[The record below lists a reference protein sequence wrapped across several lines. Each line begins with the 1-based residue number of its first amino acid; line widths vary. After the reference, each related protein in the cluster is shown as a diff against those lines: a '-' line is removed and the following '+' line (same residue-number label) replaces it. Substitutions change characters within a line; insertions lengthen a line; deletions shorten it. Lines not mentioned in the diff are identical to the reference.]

1 MGKTQI
7 LLAQQRMWLNN
18 LRLLQRRTAVSEPEF
33 VERSPLLRIR
43 KLKHETLAR
52 DSRCKK
58 NDDNRERSITKKT
71 KAATAAAL
79 QGRATPKLL
88 RFCPQLRATNT
99 YSLAALHSWRFRAY
113 FMRDSKPTPLY
124 EHWPY
129 TRPQNLYK
137 TIGQS
142 FQIT

>member
-1 MGKTQI
+1 
-7 LLAQQRMWLNN
+7 MWSNN
-18 LRLLQRRTAVSEPEF
+18 LRLLQRRTAVSESEF

-58 NDDNRERSITKKT
+58 NDDNRERSTTKKT
-71 KAATAAAL
+71 KAAAAAAL

-88 RFCPQLRATNT
+88 LFCLQLRATNT

-113 FMRDSKPTPLY
+113 FMRDSKPTPTL
-124 EHWPY
+124 
-129 TRPQNLYK
+129 
-137 TIGQS
+137 
-142 FQIT
+142 